1 MERMFVSYYFP
12 VTVCLGIWTL
22 IGRCHTIIGSAW
34 ELENFDGSKSI
45 QHSYTVALLFYHFYL
60 WIKKCHLLQFS
71 HSVMSDSLWSHGLQH
86 ARPPCPSQTLRV
98 DSKLCPLNGWCHPA
112 ISPSVIPFSH
122 LQSFPASKS
131 FPMSQFF
138 TSGGQVLEIQ
148 LQHQSFQWIFRLIPF
163 RMDRLDLLVV
173 QEALKSLLQHHSSKA
188 SIFQSSVFFIV
199 QLSHPYMTTR
209 KTIALTR

>member
-1 MERMFVSYYFP
+1 MFVSYYFP

-122 LQSFPASKS
+122 LQSFPTSGC
-131 FPMSQFF
+131 FQMSQFLAP
-138 TSGGQVLEIQ
+138 GGQNNGVSALASVLPMNIQ
-148 LQHQSFQWIFRLIPF
+148 DWFPLGWTSLN
-163 RMDRLDLLVV
+163 
-173 QEALKSLLQHHSSKA
+173 SLLSKGHSR
-188 SIFQSSVFFIV
+188 IFSNTTVQKHQFFSA
-199 QLSHPYMTTR
+199 QLS
-209 KTIALTR
+209 L